1 MLKEKTWK
9 LIDRDTAIK
18 MIRDSKGKIFGVTFV
33 KRTTGDTRNMSAR
46 LGVSKGVTGEG
57 QKYDPESKQLITV
70 YDMHRQQYRMV
81 NTETLSQLNMYGNE
95 YVIAQV
101 VQRGFD
107 KASRFVLN
115 LNQAKTATI
124 LGGYLICK

>member
-46 LGVSKGVTGEG
+46 LGVSKGVTGEAL
-57 QKYDPESKQLITV
+57 KYDPESKQLITV

-101 VQRGFD
+101 V
-107 KASRFVLN
+107 
-115 LNQAKTATI
+115 
-124 LGGYLICK
+124 

>member
-33 KRTTGDTRNMSAR
+33 TRTTGDTRNMSAR

-57 QKYDPESKQLITV
+57 LKYDPESKQLITV

-101 VQRGFD
+101 V
-107 KASRFVLN
+107 
-115 LNQAKTATI
+115 
-124 LGGYLICK
+124 